1 MPPRRVLIAA
11 ALAGL
16 ASPARAMPAAEW
28 DAFKARF
35 LHRDGRVVDTGNG
48 GVSHTEGQG
57 WGLLFAVAFDDPPA
71 FQAILDWTVDTLRRS
86 QDALHAWRYVPGE
99 ANPVPDANNATDG
112 DLFIAM
118 ALFRAARRWSRPAYA
133 AKARAIAQDV
143 LRLLVR
149 RAGHRTLLLPGE
161 QGFETQDAFVVNPSY
176 YVFPALQELA
186 AHTRDPLWMT
196 VQSDGLALMRG
207 GRFGRWML
215 PPDWLQISHTNGTLD
230 PAAGRPPR
238 FSYDAI
244 RVPLYLSW
252 AGRGSTEV
260 VEAFRAYWA
269 QQLPDPPAW
278 VDLVTGA
285 VAPYAAV
292 SGMRAVGELLLA
304 PAAVADVSP
313 TFPPVAAAPDYYSA
327 ALILLARI
335 AWQERHRPKS

>member
-1 MPPRRVLIAA
+1 MPSRRALVAA

-16 ASPARAMPAAEW
+16 ARPARAVPVAEW

-35 LHRDGRVVDTGNG
+35 LHPDGRVVDTGNG

-57 WGLLFAVAFDDPPA
+57 WGLLFAVAFDDPAA
-71 FQAILDWTVDTLRRS
+71 FQAILVWTADTLRRS
-86 QDALHAWRYVPGE
+86 RDALHAWRYVPGE
-99 ANPVPDANNATDG
+99 ANPVPDVNNATDG

-133 AKARAIAQDV
+133 AKAQAIAHDV

-149 RAGHRTLLLPGE
+149 RASPRTLLLPGV
-161 QGFETQDAFVVNPSY
+161 QGFETRDAFVVNPSY

-196 VQSDGLALMRG
+196 VQSDGLALMRD

-215 PPDWLQISHTNGTLD
+215 PPDWLQVSRTSGTLE
-230 PAAGRPPR
+230 PANGWPPR

-252 AGRGSTEV
+252 AGRTPMSV
-260 VEAFRAYWA
+260 DEAFRAYWA

-278 VDLVTGA
+278 VDLVTGE
-285 VAPYAAV
+285 VAPYAAPP
-292 SGMRAVGELLLA
+292 GMRAVGEFSLA
-304 PAAVADVSP
+304 PIAVPDVPPSFPSAA
-313 TFPPVAAAPDYYSA
+313 TAPDYYSA

-335 AWQERHRPKS
+335 AWQESHRSKS